1 MLRQSLAIALG
12 AGLLIGMVGH
22 ADAAKKKRSDDGTVT
37 LSGCARFWPPFCTVL
52 NAGGGQ
58 NFSLQGAVPAIPV
71 NTGVTVVGVKSGDI
85 SLCFGTPVRV
95 VRWRPNKMR
104 CPAT

>member
-1 MLRQSLAIALG
+1 MLRQSLAVALG

-22 ADAAKKKRSDDGTVT
+22 ADAAKKKRADDGTIT

-52 NAGGGQ
+52 NAGGQ
-58 NFSLQGAVPAIPV
+58 NYSLQGAAVPV

-85 SLCFGTPVRV
+85 SLCFGTPVHV
-95 VRWRPNKMR
+95 VRWRPNKLH
-104 CPAT
+104 CPTM

>member
-1 MLRQSLAIALG
+1 MLRQGLAIALG
-12 AGLLIGMVGH
+12 AGLLVGMVGH
-22 ADAAKKKRSDDGTVT
+22 ADAAKKKRADDGTIT

-52 NAGGGQ
+52 STGAQ
-58 NFSLQGAVPAIPV
+58 SYSLIGAVPAVPV
-71 NTGVTVVGVKSGDI
+71 NTGVTVVGVKSGDV

-104 CPAT
+104 CPAM

>member
-1 MLRQSLAIALG
+1 MLRKGLAVALG
-12 AGLLIGMVGH
+12 AGLLVGMVGH
-22 ADAAKKKRSDDGTVT
+22 ADAAKKKHADDGTVT

-52 NAGGGQ
+52 NAGGQ

-71 NTGVTVVGVKSGDI
+71 NASVTVVGVKSGDI

-95 VRWRPNKMR
+95 VRWRPNR
-104 CPAT
+104 LHCPAM